1 MLFGMAANLG
11 KLKIELR
18 EAEDNLVKALAG
30 KYQSLTIYHF
40 YAVVYFFSFYV
51 HCNFS
56 LISGSNFEENR
67 VSRLRKVLGLLK
79 EH

>member
-30 KYQSLTIYHF
+30 KYQSLTIYLF
-40 YAVVYFFSFYV
+40 YAVVYFLVFMSIAIF
-51 HCNFS
+51 
-56 LISGSNFEENR
+56 L
-67 VSRLRKVLGLLK
+67 
-79 EH
+79 